1 MVRNFSKNYKKSKF
15 FKTISIFFQFSGGA
29 AGGGMPQDIAAEVS
43 NIIKVSLKIGY
54 VFPRYYYI
62 FKFHIF
68 FNILQVLPVKVVFN

>member
-1 MVRNFSKNYKKSKF
+1 
-15 FKTISIFFQFSGGA
+15 
-29 AGGGMPQDIAAEVS
+29 MPQDIAAEVS